1 MLAESAQPP
10 SEAEPT
16 DVSEG
21 LFRPAPDQSVAE
33 LELAPDARWVAEYYP
48 VDELVELPQGRA
60 RVRMRYSDRS
70 WMTRLLLGLG
80 GQVRVLSPSELA
92 CDVRQRAEGALA
104 RARHLPST

>member
-1 MLAESAQPP
+1 M
-10 SEAEPT
+10 EADARTMASDELT
-16 DVSEG
+16 LRVGALSLG
-21 LFRPAPDQSVAE
+21 ADQLVAGV
-33 LELAPDARWVAEYYP
+33 ELAPDARWVAEYYP

-80 GQVRVLSPSELA
+80 GQVRVLNPTELA
-92 CDVRQRAEGALA
+92 CDVRQRAKDALV